1 MLKKVFSFEFLVF
14 SLSSL
19 PTVHWFYNLFL
30 YISIYFWI
38 FGLLFTAYCLPCFF
52 TLYFILCTLYF
63 VLYTLYFILYTL
75 YFILCT
81 LYLCS
86 LFKKVQ
92 KVYCSLRNT
101 NCTNLRIYNV
111 FLFVSTNFNLFLF
124 FISIYC
130 SLFPK
135 YNCLFPKNCSLFT
148 KTLSLFS
155 KTLWLFY
162 KTLSLF
168 YKTLWLFLKMLSL
181 FAKRLTL
188 LLARSPQWFVG
199 TRTIWSRGFWLL
211 KTWNFF

>member
-1 MLKKVFSFEFLVF
+1 MVLQFISIHF
-14 SLSSL
+14 
-19 PTVHWFYNLFL
+19 NLFL
-30 YISIYFWI
+30 NFWFI
-38 FGLLFTAYCLPCFF
+38 VHCLLFTVFF
-52 TLYFILCTLYF
+52 YFVLYTLYFILCTLYF

-101 NCTNLRIYNV
+101 NCTNVRIYNV

-155 KTLWLFY
+155 KTL
-162 KTLSLF
+162 
-168 YKTLWLFLKMLSL
+168 
-181 FAKRLTL
+181 
-188 LLARSPQWFVG
+188 
-199 TRTIWSRGFWLL
+199 
-211 KTWNFF
+211 